1 MGLGLDSFRCV
12 ALTSAFRRLEPSVLA
27 AAYARAER
35 RLFLLDYDGTLNAAN
50 SVSAAPTEAT
60 LRTLRA
66 LCADT
71 ERNSV
76 YVVSGR
82 ARAELGA
89 WFSTVPALGIA
100 AEHGYFFRPAGGKAA
115 AASGSGNEISSRP
128 VDDGWITRG
137 GAKGGGAEEPSSTA
151 ATTAAGAAAAADDD
165 DVNPPPP
172 STTNDDESM
181 APGWR
186 GIVVPIL
193 RLYTESTDGSWVEEK
208 ESAVV
213 WHYSNADPDFGS
225 WQAKELLDHLEGVLS
240 TEDAEATSGA
250 GIVEVKP
257 RGVSKGGVA
266 ERVLMDLASKGN
278 APGFVLCVGDDRS
291 DEDMFAAMEGHVS
304 FSPHVQAEVFACTV
318 GQKPSRAPFYVNEP
332 ADVAAALELL
342 AETGPAAPGG
352 GGALSPRPSRGGGG
366 GGGAGGAGGGGVV
379 LPAQAMDE

>member
-1 MGLGLDSFRCV
+1 M
-12 ALTSAFRRLEPSVLA
+12 
-27 AAYARAER
+27 
-35 RLFLLDYDGTLNAAN
+35 
-50 SVSAAPTEAT
+50 
-60 LRTLRA
+60 
-66 LCADT
+66 
-71 ERNSV
+71 
-76 YVVSGR
+76 
-82 ARAELGA
+82 GA

-100 AEHGYFFRPAGGKAA
+100 AEHGYFFRPAGGEAGP
-115 AASGSGNEISSRP
+115 GSEERA

-137 GAKGGGAEEPSSTA
+137 GGKGSA
-151 ATTAAGAAAAADDD
+151 ATEGASASSSSSAAAAAAAAATAADDI
-165 DVNPPPP
+165 
-172 STTNDDESM
+172 TNDAAATSLEDESL

-213 WHYSNADPDFGS
+213 WHYANADPDFGS

-266 ERVLMDLASKGN
+266 ERVLLDLAARGR

-291 DEDMFAAMEGHVS
+291 DEDMFAAMEGAVA

-332 ADVAAALELL
+332 ADVAAALGLL
-342 AETGPAAPGG
+342 AETRPAAPGG
-352 GGALSPRPSRGGGG
+352 GGALSPRPSRGTGGG
-366 GGGAGGAGGGGVV
+366 GTAVLGAAGGTAGTV

>member
-1 MGLGLDSFRCV
+1 M
-12 ALTSAFRRLEPSVLA
+12 
-27 AAYARAER
+27 
-35 RLFLLDYDGTLNAAN
+35 
-50 SVSAAPTEAT
+50 SAAPTETT

-66 LCADT
+66 LCADS
-71 ERNSV
+71 ERNAV

-89 WFSTVPALGIA
+89 WFATVPQLGIA
-100 AEHGYFFRPAGGKAA
+100 AEHGYFFRPANGAAAGAETRGGGANKGGGGDGGAAGATSSSPAAA
-115 AASGSGNEISSRP
+115 AASVEDNATNE
-128 VDDGWITRG
+128 D
-137 GAKGGGAEEPSSTA
+137 STL
-151 ATTAAGAAAAADDD
+151 
-165 DVNPPPP
+165 V
-172 STTNDDESM
+172 
-181 APGWR
+181 PGWR

-213 WHYSNADPDFGS
+213 WHYANADPDFGS

-266 ERVLMDLASKGN
+266 ERVLMDLAARGR

-342 AETGPAAPGG
+342 AETRPAAPGG

-366 GGGAGGAGGGGVV
+366 GAIAAGAAGAGAAAGGAA
-379 LPAQAMDE
+379 LPGQAMDE